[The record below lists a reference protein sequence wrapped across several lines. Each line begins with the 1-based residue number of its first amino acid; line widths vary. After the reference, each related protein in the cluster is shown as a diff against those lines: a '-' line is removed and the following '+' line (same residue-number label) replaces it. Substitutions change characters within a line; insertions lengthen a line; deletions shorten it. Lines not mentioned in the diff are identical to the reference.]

1 MTSLGARCWQICI
14 AWKRKRGG
22 GPWWHCQSG
31 GQTHGERAMQRE
43 YDGERG
49 VSSQALKIKPVSSN
63 QLSCSWSVCGNFP
76 DVWVHSGVKATSVA
90 WEEQG
95 WHSPVAFAPAPGRAG
110 STKCPRNAGARGA
123 GGFQKRGTMP
133 AGCPGRGSISEVDE
147 PRFACLICKA
157 LKESSEIKVTTT

>member
-1 MTSLGARCWQICI
+1 MHIRAAQGRGEGARGCGGGGGTGCRHAACPRASPRVPISMVAGPGSDLPWCSVL
-14 AWKRKRGG
+14 ADLHCLEKKKGG

-76 DVWVHSGVKATSVA
+76 DVWVQSGAKATSVA

-95 WHSPVAFAPAPGRAG
+95 WHHSGTPAQPRGLRTSSWPCWKHKMSP
-110 STKCPRNAGARGA
+110 
-123 GGFQKRGTMP
+123 
-133 AGCPGRGSISEVDE
+133 
-147 PRFACLICKA
+147 
-157 LKESSEIKVTTT
+157 

>member
-1 MTSLGARCWQICI
+1 MLPAPVMPQGAHQHGGWSWERPPLVLGVGRSALPG
-14 AWKRKRGG
+14 KEKGGG

-95 WHSPVAFAPAPGRAG
+95 WHDSGTPAQPRGLRTSSWLCWKHKMSP
-110 STKCPRNAGARGA
+110 
-123 GGFQKRGTMP
+123 
-133 AGCPGRGSISEVDE
+133 
-147 PRFACLICKA
+147 
-157 LKESSEIKVTTT
+157 